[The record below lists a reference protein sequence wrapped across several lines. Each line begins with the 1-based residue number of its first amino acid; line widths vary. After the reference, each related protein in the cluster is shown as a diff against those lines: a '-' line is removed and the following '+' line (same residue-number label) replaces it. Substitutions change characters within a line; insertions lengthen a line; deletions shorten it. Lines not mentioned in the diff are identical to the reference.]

1 MTALAGVLPFDSRP
15 SDAFSQWDG
24 RLDDGAVPDSS
35 SLAPSSFRKLI
46 GDWSLVQWNPG
57 TEALVLASD
66 YAGTR
71 PLYYRLEGR
80 AVRWSSSLQELVDSG
95 ETPELDDRYFAALLA
110 PRLPRCLTPY
120 RGIEAVPPGCAVRV
134 EASGVRVERFWDAT
148 VDPDSR
154 GDYEER
160 LLDLFRVAVES
171 RVRGHARVCCELS
184 GGFDSSSIAC
194 MALRVH
200 PNVATFSYTHPGATD
215 APYIEAVE
223 QQYGIVGEHLDVRDY
238 PFVTPER
245 TGGAA
250 PGWWEPRFC
259 GLAARMESLGATA
272 LLTGQMGDLAMGNVL
287 DDSEQVAGQL
297 RRLRLSEAAREAF
310 AWSQSLRIPIYPI
323 LWRAA
328 CMATRSWTPEGDLS
342 PIAWQ
347 KVSRENSLGPRLRKV
362 ADAPVAGALD
372 WRAAPPDRR
381 RRVRGLAGWLESRR
395 LQAPEPL
402 QHIAYSHPF
411 ADRRLVEFMLA
422 IPPREVVRPG
432 EPRRLMRRAFAGFLP
447 EPVLLRKSK
456 ASFGG
461 FYDQCLTPLA
471 QEMLREPVRLRS
483 VELGYLDRASLV
495 ERLGRYL
502 AGTDSNADQLR
513 IAILVEFWLRTARY
527 R

>member
-1 MTALAGVLPFDSRP
+1 MTPLAGVFRFDSSP
-15 SDAFSQWDG
+15 SDAFCQWDG
-24 RLDDGAVPDSS
+24 RLDDPAVPDPAA
-35 SLAPSSFRKLI
+35 LADHAFNRLI
-46 GDWSLVQWNPG
+46 GDWSLVRWQPG
-57 TEALVLASD
+57 ARALVLASD

-71 PLYYRLEGR
+71 PLYYRIEGH

-110 PRLPRCLTPY
+110 PRMPRGLTPY
-120 RGIEAVPPGCAVRV
+120 RGIETVPAGCAVRIDPN
-134 EASGVRVERFWDAT
+134 GVRVERFWDAT
-148 VDPDSR
+148 VAPDSL
-154 GDYEER
+154 GDYEAR

-184 GGFDSSSIAC
+184 GGLDSSSVAC

-200 PNVATFSYTHPGATD
+200 PNVTTFSYTHPGATD
-215 APYIEAVE
+215 APYIRAVE
-223 QQYGIVGEHLDVRDY
+223 QQFGITGEHLDVRDY

-250 PGWWEPRFC
+250 PGWWEPRFL

-272 LLTGQMGDLAMGNVL
+272 FLTGQIGDLTMANMF
-287 DDSEQVAGQL
+287 DDSEQVAAPL
-297 RRLRLSEAAREAF
+297 RQWRLGDAAREAF
-310 AWSQSLRIPIYPI
+310 AWSQSLRVPIYPI

-328 CMATRSWTPEGDLS
+328 RMAASAWAPADDLS
-342 PIAWQ
+342 PTAWQ
-347 KVSRENSLGPRLRKV
+347 KVSRENSLGPRLR
-362 ADAPVAGALD
+362 DIEETPIPGALD

-381 RRVRGLAGWLESRR
+381 RRVQGLAGWLESRR
-395 LQAPEPL
+395 LQPPEAL
-402 QHIAYSHPF
+402 QHVAYSHPF

-422 IPPREVVRPG
+422 IPPGAVVRPG

-447 EPVLLRKSK
+447 EPVLLRKTK

-471 QEMLREPVRLRS
+471 QEMLRDPARLRS
-483 VELGYLDRASLV
+483 VELGYLDRASLI
-495 ERLGRYL
+495 ERLNRYL

>member
-1 MTALAGVLPFDSRP
+1 MTPLAGVLRFDSRP
-15 SDAFSQWDG
+15 SEAFSQWDG
-24 RLDDGAVPDSS
+24 RLDEPAGADPST
-35 SLAPSSFRKLI
+35 LPHSSFRELI
-46 GDWSLVQWNPG
+46 GDWSLVGWDPAMR
-57 TEALVLASD
+57 TLVLASD
-66 YAGTR
+66 YAGAR
-71 PLYYRLEGR
+71 PLYYRVEGQT
-80 AVRWSSSLQELVDSG
+80 VRWSSSLQELVDHG
-95 ETPELDDRYFAALLA
+95 KTPELDDRYFAALLA
-110 PRLPRCLTPY
+110 LRLPRGVTPY

-134 EASGVRVERFWDAT
+134 SAGGVHVERFWDAT

-184 GGFDSSSIAC
+184 GGLDSTSIAC

-200 PNVATFSYTHPGATD
+200 PNVTTFSYTHPGATD
-215 APYIEAVE
+215 APYIHAVE
-223 QQYGIVGEHLDVRDY
+223 QQYGIAGEHLDVREY

-245 TGGAA
+245 TGGAS
-250 PGWWEPRFC
+250 PGWWEPRFR

-272 LLTGQMGDLAMGNVL
+272 FLTGQLGDLTMGNVL
-287 DDSEQVAGQL
+287 DDSEQVAGPL
-297 RRLRLSEAAREAF
+297 RRLRPGDAAREAF

-328 CMATRSWTPEGDLS
+328 RMAATSWAPDDDLS

-347 KVSRENSLGPRLRKV
+347 KVSRENSLGPRLRHV
-362 ADAPVAGALD
+362 AEAPAAGALD

-381 RRVRGLAGWLESRR
+381 RRVQGLAGWLEARR
-395 LQAPEPL
+395 LQGPEPL
-402 QHIAYSHPF
+402 QHVAYSHPF

-422 IPPREVVRPG
+422 IPPEEVVRPG
-432 EPRRLMRRAFAGFLP
+432 EPRRLMRRAFAGLLP

-456 ASFGG
+456 ASFGE

-471 QEMLREPVRLRS
+471 QEMLRDPGRLRS